1 MKKKKGAE
9 ILWNN
14 EKVEEK
20 SGKKTILQIFL
31 PKFHF
36 SFFLSCW
43 RVPKHEFIDNTNAQR
58 TIEDGNLQSLPAGNW
73 KERRRLLWDK
83 RIQKK
88 DELLEECK
96 FFVVVIDH
104 AFECFV
110 FEEKWRKIHWGY
122 SFFHGN
128 EIYRDLNK
136 QDNRKRERKRCT
148 FPRCFSFFFYLSSR
162 DNFTT
167 LCMHFLF
174 LSTHFLYFLYQ
185 ANFQGNI
192 SI

>member
-1 MKKKKGAE
+1 MF
-9 ILWNN
+9 
-14 EKVEEK
+14 
-20 SGKKTILQIFL
+20 Q
-31 PKFHF
+31 
-36 SFFLSCW
+36 
-43 RVPKHEFIDNTNAQR
+43 NTNSSI
-58 TIEDGNLQSLPAGNW
+58 TLMLNEQSRMEICN
-73 KERRRLLWDK
+73 RSRLETEKRGDDFFWDK
-83 RIQKK
+83 GIQKK

-148 FPRCFSFFFYLSSR
+148 FPRCFSFFFHLSSR

-174 LSTHFLYFLYQ
+174 LSTLFLYFLYQ

>member
-1 MKKKKGAE
+1 MLNEQSRME
-9 ILWNN
+9 ICNRSRLET
-14 EKVEEK
+14 EKRGDDFYGIRGYKRKMNCSRNANSLLLLSITRSSVSFSRKNGEK
-20 SGKKTILQIFL
+20 SIGGI
-31 PKFHF
+31 HF
-36 SFFLSCW
+36 F
-43 RVPKHEFIDNTNAQR
+43 
-58 TIEDGNLQSLPAGNW
+58 
-73 KERRRLLWDK
+73 
-83 RIQKK
+83 
-88 DELLEECK
+88 
-96 FFVVVIDH
+96 
-104 AFECFV
+104 
-110 FEEKWRKIHWGY
+110 
-122 SFFHGN
+122 N